1 VAAGPLAT
9 VAAVTYH
16 LPLLR
21 PAVAAFF
28 CGALPAAWAQA
39 DAMARAQAQA
49 VALATQAA
57 QALAPAGARVSVQPG
72 ALDARLQLA
81 PCEQIRPFLPA
92 GAPAWG
98 KGRVGLRCESGPV
111 AWQAWLP
118 VAVQVLAPAVVARSA
133 LPAGSRLEAGQF
145 QLAEVDW
152 AAAPGTPLTR
162 LADVD
167 QRLLARP
174 LRPGQA
180 LRSADLRARQWFAA
194 GETVQIL
201 AQGSGFAVQG
211 EGVALDAGLQGQ
223 AARVRTPAGR
233 VISTRPVGE
242 RRVEIR
248 L

>member
-1 VAAGPLAT
+1 MAAGALAT
-9 VAAVTYH
+9 VASVPH
-16 LPLLR
+16 PLPSLR
-21 PAVAAFF
+21 PAAAALL
-28 CGALPAAWAQA
+28 CGLLPPAWAQA
-39 DAMARAQAQA
+39 DALADAQVQA
-49 VALATQAA
+49 VALAAQAA
-57 QALAPAGARVSVQPG
+57 RALAPSGARVTVLPG

-81 PCEQIRPFLPA
+81 PCAQIRPFLPA
-92 GAPAWG
+92 GMPAWG

-118 VAVQVLAPAVVARSA
+118 VAVQVLAPAVVARAA
-133 LPAGSRLEAGQF
+133 LPAGSRLEPGQF
-145 QLAEVDW
+145 VLAEVDW

-201 AQGSGFAVQG
+201 AQGRGFAVQG

-233 VISTRPVGE
+233 VISTQPVGE
-242 RRVEIR
+242 RRVEVR